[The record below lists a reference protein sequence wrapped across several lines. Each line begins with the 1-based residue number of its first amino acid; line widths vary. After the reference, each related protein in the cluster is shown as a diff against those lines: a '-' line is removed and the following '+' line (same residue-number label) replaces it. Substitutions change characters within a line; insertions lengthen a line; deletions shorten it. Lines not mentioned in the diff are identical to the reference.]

1 MKTKWGVAVAMVIVV
16 VGCSSMKVNYDYD
29 HQADFT
35 QYKTYAWHDSD
46 TNVADTDPL
55 AHERFLSA
63 VDSQL
68 AAKGFSKVSS
78 NPDVF
83 VTYHAEESQQM
94 SLDTTYMG
102 GGWGYG
108 PGWGWGGYG
117 MGGAGMGSSTTTVR
131 KYNVGTIALDM
142 WDATQKRLVWRGTV
156 SDTVS
161 DNPSK
166 NADKINKAA
175 DKLFKDY
182 PPEAE

>member
-1 MKTKWGVAVAMVIVV
+1 MKARLAIAVVISAIT
-16 VGCSSMKVNYDYD
+16 VGCSGMKVNHDWD
-29 HQADFT
+29 QQADFSKY
-35 QYKTYAWHDSD
+35 QTYAWHDSD
-46 TNVADTDPL
+46 TNVQDTDPL

-63 VDSQL
+63 IDSQL
-68 AAKGFSKVSS
+68 AAKGFQKVGS

-108 PGWGWGGYG
+108 PGWGWGGG
-117 MGGAGMGSSTTTVR
+117 MGGMGSSTTTVR
-131 KYNVGTIALDM
+131 KYNVGTVALDM
-142 WDATQKRLVWRGTV
+142 WDASQKRLVWRGTI

-166 NADKINKAA
+166 NADKIIKAA
-175 DKLFKDY
+175 DKLFKNY
-182 PPEAE
+182 PPAE

>member
-1 MKTKWGVAVAMVIVV
+1 MKMKWGVAVAMVIVV

-35 QYKTYAWHDSD
+35 QYKTYAWHDSEA
-46 TNVADTDPL
+46 NVADTDPL

-131 KYNVGTIALDM
+131 KYNVGTVALDM
-142 WDATQKRLVWRGTV
+142 WDASQKRLVWRGTV

-166 NADKINKAA
+166 NADKIIKAA

>member
-1 MKTKWGVAVAMVIVV
+1 MKSRLGVALAFLLVTI
-16 VGCSSMKVNYDYD
+16 GCSSMKVNYDYD
-29 HQADFT
+29 RQADFS

-55 AHERFLSA
+55 AHERFISA
-63 VDSQL
+63 VDRKL
-68 AAKGFSKVSS
+68 AANGFSKVGS

-108 PGWGWGGYG
+108 PGWGWGG
-117 MGGAGMGSSTTTVR
+117 MGGMGSSSTTVR
-131 KYNVGTIALDM
+131 QYNVGTVVLDM
-142 WDATQKRLVWRGTV
+142 WDAGQKRLVWRGTA

-166 NADKINKAA
+166 NAEKINTAVER
-175 DKLFKDY
+175 LFQNY
-182 PPEAE
+182 PPAGD